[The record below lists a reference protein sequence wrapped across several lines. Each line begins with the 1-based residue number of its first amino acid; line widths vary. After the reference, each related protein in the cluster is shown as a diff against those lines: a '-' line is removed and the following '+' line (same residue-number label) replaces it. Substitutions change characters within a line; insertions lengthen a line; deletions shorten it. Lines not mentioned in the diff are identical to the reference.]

1 MKKIENGNC
10 TELIKE
16 IQVIAG
22 KKFTPDQFD
31 RLVEGVGKIDWNRAL
46 QIVREFERLERFP
59 ANVYG
64 VISNRI
70 EDQFR
75 TDRQGHYKTAQW
87 NAVDADC
94 ATPEEWKLFFE
105 ITSEIL
111 LWHRIGLAKR
121 NPNGITIPMSSDEWV
136 QAGCPPTW
144 SNLLDHFLTGLI
156 TSHNREPEKREA
168 FLSQYLEILKS
179 EWDKRIIN
187 KPEPEEVFA

>member
-1 MKKIENGNC
+1 MKSIDKNNHRGLVE
-10 TELIKE
+10 EL
-16 IQVIAG
+16 QVISG
-22 KKFTPDQFD
+22 KKFTEDQFA
-31 RLVEGVGKIDWNRAL
+31 RLYEGLQKIDWTKAC

-59 ANVYG
+59 PNVYG

-75 TDRQGHYKTAQW
+75 ADRQGHYKTAQW
-87 NAVDADC
+87 NASDADC

-156 TSHNREPEKREA
+156 MSHNREPEKREA

-179 EWDKRIIN
+179 ERDKRIIN